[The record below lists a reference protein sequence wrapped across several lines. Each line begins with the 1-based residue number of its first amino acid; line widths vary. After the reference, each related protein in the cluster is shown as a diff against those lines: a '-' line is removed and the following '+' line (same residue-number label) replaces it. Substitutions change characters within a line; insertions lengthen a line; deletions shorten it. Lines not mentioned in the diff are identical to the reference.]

1 MLKRILTVII
11 LMSIMVSICL
21 MGASA
26 TAVSPTLEKKL
37 ITDDGVFWTNTIH
50 CGIGQQI
57 RSMTK
62 ICLSSDYAEYSTY
75 YFRLTEQLGGGL
87 IYEAD
92 SAKITL
98 ETPDGRDLSKYFEL
112 EEKDGC
118 ITATCPNLKKIN
130 ELTAEQTILLTY
142 NVTLGPRAVLGNP
155 GNVTETYL
163 EYSNDPDWAGKGIGI
178 GPLGCTAI
186 SRATAFTYGLQISK
200 VDMSTRL
207 PVTGVEF
214 LMRNEAGE
222 YLLLREM
229 GLVASWVNDY
239 RMASSLVT
247 DAEGRLKVY
256 GLAPG
261 KYYLEETK
269 TANGYRLLDSALELA
284 LSAELT
290 ERGQVGDLTVVAEG
304 EDESSTADE
313 NLGIVDL
320 RVENTYGPELPAT
333 GGAGTSIFYIIG
345 FLAVFAGC
353 LVYVAKRRAAKMSKI

>member
-1 MLKRILTVII
+1 MLKRILSYII
-11 LMSIMVSICL
+11 LLCMISGLCL
-21 MGASA
+21 TGASA

-37 ITDDGVFWTNTIH
+37 TTPGEVFWTSTLH

-57 RSMTK
+57 TSMTK
-62 ICLSSDYAEYSTY
+62 IYLANDYMDYSTY
-75 YFRLTEQLGGGL
+75 YFRLTEQLGVGL

-98 ETPDGRDLSKYFEL
+98 ETSDGRDLSKYFTL
-112 EEKDGC
+112 EEEDGC
-118 ITATCPNLKKIN
+118 ITATCLNLKKISD
-130 ELTAEQTILLTY
+130 LTAEQCILLTY

-155 GNVTETYL
+155 GNVTESYL
-163 EYSNDPDWAGKGIGI
+163 EYSSNPQWKGTGI

-186 SRATAFTYGLQISK
+186 SRATIFTYGLQISK
-200 VDMSTRL
+200 VDVSTQL

-214 LMRNEAGE
+214 IMRNEGGK
-222 YLLLREM
+222 YLLLREK
-229 GLVASWVNDY
+229 GTVASWVDDD

-247 DAEGRLKVY
+247 DDEGRLKVY

-261 KYYLEETK
+261 KYFLEETK
-269 TANGYRLLDSALELA
+269 TANGYKLLDRALELS

-290 ERGQVGDLTVVAEG
+290 DRGQVGSLTVTAVG

-320 RVENTYGPELPAT
+320 RVVNTYGPELPPT

-353 LVYVAKRRAAKMSKI
+353 LVYVAKHRARKMAEI